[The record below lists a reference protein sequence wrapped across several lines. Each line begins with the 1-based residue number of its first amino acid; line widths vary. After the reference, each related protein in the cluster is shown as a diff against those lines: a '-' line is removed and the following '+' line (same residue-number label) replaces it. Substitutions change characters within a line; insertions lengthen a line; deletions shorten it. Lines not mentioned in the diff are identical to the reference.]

1 MALAV
6 FAVPEVHDVIPENI
20 QLISHPTIENSSLE
34 APKKPILEAPDAE
47 VKRYHADICSG
58 VRSAA
63 LPKVVDFGGYAESDS
78 VKSMIDRLNQAC
90 GDDDFKM
97 SIWNFQTIVV
107 EIFSLLEALADI
119 TSVDLLSDDAIPEI
133 LKPFKPIFDE
143 ARQEEQDTTKLCKQY
158 SKDSLLQ
165 VEKPKG
171 DHPLLVQA
179 WDAHKKQQEYAEQC
193 ICTDYGTAQYCSGTP
208 ECSES
213 VKATAL
219 LAFGLSIGAHAYKD
233 GGAQGAGVFG
243 DKKFHDA
250 LHKITVKVQGTV
262 RDHRQQK
269 SLLQTNNIPELCARL
284 AVMQYENMA
293 DYICHINC
301 NGYKG
306 AHEIS
311 AGCDI
316 PLGAVEIN
324 VELHITGCT
333 IHVRNK

>member
-1 MALAV
+1 MHVYGHVSKLT
-6 FAVPEVHDVIPENI
+6 PVHTPSFNI
-20 QLISHPTIENSSLE
+20 VSVLVRFRCMNRFRI
-34 APKKPILEAPDAE
+34 
-47 VKRYHADICSG
+47 G
-58 VRSAA
+58 V
-63 LPKVVDFGGYAESDS
+63 
-78 VKSMIDRLNQAC
+78 
-90 GDDDFKM
+90 
-97 SIWNFQTIVV
+97 
-107 EIFSLLEALADI
+107 
-119 TSVDLLSDDAIPEI
+119 AIPPWTGPESATNCTHGEPVHGFEPVQTPPRKI
-133 LKPFKPIFDE
+133 LGRKNRIPPSSRSVIII
-143 ARQEEQDTTKLCKQY
+143 KQY

-208 ECSES
+208 ECFES

-333 IHVRNK
+333 IHVRNKWCTYNSLIHLIADGDS